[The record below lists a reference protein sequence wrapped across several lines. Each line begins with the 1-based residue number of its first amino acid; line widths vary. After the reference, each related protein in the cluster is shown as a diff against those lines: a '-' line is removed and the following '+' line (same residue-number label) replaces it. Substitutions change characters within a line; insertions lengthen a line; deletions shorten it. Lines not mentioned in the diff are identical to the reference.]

1 MMETKN
7 DLSTEFKDVCHTLN
21 QRNFKK
27 VPSVS
32 TGAQITNPK

>member
-7 DLSTEFKDVCHTLN
+7 DLSTEFKDVCQSLN

-27 VPSVS
+27 PDM
-32 TGAQITNPK
+32 

>member
-7 DLSTEFKDVCHTLN
+7 DLSTEFQDVCQSLN

-27 VPSVS
+27 PDM
-32 TGAQITNPK
+32 